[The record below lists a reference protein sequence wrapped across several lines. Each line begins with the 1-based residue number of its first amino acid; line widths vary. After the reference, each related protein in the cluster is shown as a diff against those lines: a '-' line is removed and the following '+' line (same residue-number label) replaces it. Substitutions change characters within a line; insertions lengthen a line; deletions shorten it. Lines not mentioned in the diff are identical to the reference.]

1 MGYEGRSLGDSEA
14 GKMMRSKTAWGWG
27 EGMGGRRQGGGR
39 GKEPDLGER
48 GTLRA

>member
-27 EGMGGRRQGGGR
+27 EGMGGRRQGGGEGR
-39 GKEPDLGER
+39 SQIWGKEAP
-48 GTLRA
+48 